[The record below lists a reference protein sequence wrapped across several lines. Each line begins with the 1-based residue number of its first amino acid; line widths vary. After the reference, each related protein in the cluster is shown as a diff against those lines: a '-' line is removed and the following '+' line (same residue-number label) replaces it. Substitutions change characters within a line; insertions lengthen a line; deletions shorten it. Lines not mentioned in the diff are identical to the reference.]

1 MIKKLLMVL
10 LKYYLMN
17 NFSMKVNIK
26 INILFKLIMK
36 YEIEPTIFNEKNIFK
51 INIYGKKIVSKLLL
65 PKQTI

>member
-1 MIKKLLMVL
+1 MVL

-36 YEIEPTIFNEKNIFK
+36 YEMEPTIFNEKNIFN
-51 INIYGKKIVSKLLL
+51 INIYGKKDSK
-65 PKQTI
+65 